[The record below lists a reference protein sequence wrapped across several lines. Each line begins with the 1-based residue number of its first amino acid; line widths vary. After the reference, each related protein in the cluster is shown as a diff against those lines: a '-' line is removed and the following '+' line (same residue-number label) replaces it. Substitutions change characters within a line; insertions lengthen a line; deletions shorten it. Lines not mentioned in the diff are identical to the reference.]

1 MNVDQLKMRPF
12 ILVLEATVENN
23 KNKILFYLSDSMPQK
38 KELTL
43 F

>member
-12 ILVLEATVENN
+12 ILVLEETVENN
-23 KNKILFYLSDSMPQK
+23 KNKISFYLSDSMPQK